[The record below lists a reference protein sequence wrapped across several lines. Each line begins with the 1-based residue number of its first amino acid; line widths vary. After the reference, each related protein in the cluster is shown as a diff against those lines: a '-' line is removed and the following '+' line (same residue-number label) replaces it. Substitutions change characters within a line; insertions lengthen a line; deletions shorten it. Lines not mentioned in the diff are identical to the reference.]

1 MGKSKIL
8 SMISILAM
16 IVISFSFMA
25 CGSGNK
31 AQSLAIRYDDE
42 SFYLGDKKNEI
53 DKILG
58 SPISNVSYE
67 DVIRYCYIEEY
78 SGGVYIEY
86 DQDGKSKKIEIFSDK
101 ISVNGIKIGDTCDKV
116 VAMFPKYEYKYKESY
131 NAEAKLKVT
140 SVDNSQGYNI
150 YMKNNQNIDKD
161 TYDKYKEYNKD
172 LYYWIKIPYT
182 PENNMQ
188 DLYRNVS
195 RIIIGK

>member
-8 SMISILAM
+8 SIISVLAM

-58 SPISNVSYE
+58 SPTSNESYNNI
-67 DVIRYCYIEEY
+67 IRYCYIGYTNGAYVDYDNEEKCKR
-78 SGGVYIEY
+78 IEVMSE
-86 DQDGKSKKIEIFSDK
+86 Q
-101 ISVNGIKIGDTCDKV
+101 ISVNGIKIGDNRCDDKV
-116 VAMFPKYEYKYKESY
+116 REMFPKNEHIYKQIYEG
-131 NAEAKLKVT
+131 T
-140 SVDNSQGYNI
+140 QGYYNI
-150 YMKNNQNIDKD
+150 YMKNNQNVDKD
-161 TYDKYKEYNKD
+161 TYDKYKDDNTD
-172 LYYWIKIPYT
+172 IYYWIMIAHSSDRKVT
-182 PENNMQ
+182 
-188 DLYRNVS
+188 